1 MRKCHA
7 DKKKVDIT
15 VVITGKG
22 ELANSWDQYT
32 TMRRCDGAKVG
43 DVVAAG
49 VPVFTDI
56 RQSLKTRPSHCMP
69 WEWHDTLLL
78 PWVACV
84 LNLDGVSCGANQRLH
99 RRQREQCYHQVQCTC
114 EVRRTTV
121 SQNSFEL
128 VSGNKEKVAPP
139 KICRLASE
147 KCMYTSTCR
156 SL

>member
-1 MRKCHA
+1 MHSVHA
-7 DKKKVDIT
+7 IRGWMIAGMPRGQKTVDISD
-15 VVITGKG
+15 VITGKG

-84 LNLDGVSCGANQRLH
+84 LNLAGVSCGANQRLR
-99 RRQREQCYHQVQCTC
+99 RRQREQC
-114 EVRRTTV
+114 
-121 SQNSFEL
+121 
-128 VSGNKEKVAPP
+128 
-139 KICRLASE
+139 
-147 KCMYTSTCR
+147 
-156 SL
+156 